1 MSMYLEIP
9 EFESDFRFRTF
20 LNDGLT
26 IVYPHVHKEIE
37 LIYAKRGKV
46 NIGVADE
53 IIELEEGELYIFASG
68 QPHYFLAS
76 PESERYVYQFD
87 FALFDETILREKEL
101 SLKTLFDEGGTPQQA
116 LASQFYRKNHR
127 IVDRTLPVR
136 GRASSW

>member
-53 IIELEEGELYIFASG
+53 IIELEEGELYIL
-68 QPHYFLAS
+68 PVAS
-76 PESERYVYQFD
+76 P
-87 FALFDETILREKEL
+87 TIFGFSRE
-101 SLKTLFDEGGTPQQA
+101 
-116 LASQFYRKNHR
+116 
-127 IVDRTLPVR
+127 
-136 GRASSW
+136 

>member
-68 QPHYFLAS
+68 QPHYFWLLQRVS
-76 PESERYVYQFD
+76 VMCISLISHCLMKPFC
-87 FALFDETILREKEL
+87 EKRTFF
-101 SLKTLFDEGGTPQQA
+101 KNTFDEGNPT
-116 LASQFYRKNHR
+116 ASIGQSVLPKNHR

>member
-1 MSMYLEIP
+1 MYLEIP

-101 SLKTLFDEGGTPQQA
+101 SF
-116 LASQFYRKNHR
+116 KN
-127 IVDRTLPVR
+127 TF
-136 GRASSW
+136 